1 MRRISRT
8 VLLIVAAFVFVA
20 CAPPIDKAKAR
31 FCQDLGAYGEAVIAL
46 RQVDEKTTVDELQ
59 SAVNAA
65 VDAYGRL
72 FRSAEDLRLSQIDAL
87 QEANR
92 NLVKAAEGVSG
103 QSTLG
108 EAEETVQRAM
118 ADTMAAYVDIANDV
132 CTYGGQ

>member
-1 MRRISRT
+1 
-8 VLLIVAAFVFVA
+8 VFVFAA

-46 RQVDEKTTVDELQ
+46 RQVDENTTVDELQ
-59 SAVNAA
+59 TAINAV

-87 QEANR
+87 QEANN
-92 NLVKAAEGVSG
+92 NLIKTVEGVSG

-108 EAEETVQRAM
+108 EAEQAVQQAM
-118 ADTMAAYVDIANDV
+118 AGTMAAYVAISNDV
-132 CTYGGQ
+132 CSYGGQ

>member
-1 MRRISRT
+1 
-8 VLLIVAAFVFVA
+8 
-20 CAPPIDKAKAR
+20 
-31 FCQDLGAYGEAVIAL
+31 
-46 RQVDEKTTVDELQ
+46 VDEKTTVDELQ

>member
-1 MRRISRT
+1 MRRVSAT
-8 VLLIVAAFVFVA
+8 VFLIVVTFVLVA

-59 SAVNAA
+59 SVVNAA